1 MESLFANEKT
11 ESTVIMPSLAA
22 VWEYTREKEW
32 TREVLSSNQD

>member
-11 ESTVIMPSLAA
+11 ESTVIMLSLA

-32 TREVLSSNQD
+32 TREVPSSNLD